1 MLRQAQHEVPVTT
14 TRSNSEAAL
23 RRDIAACTRMLVHEG
38 ILGYSGHIS
47 ARLADRDAIL
57 IQPGARSRAELM
69 PDELLVVDFDGNVL
83 HGREHGKPPS
93 EVFIHTEILKVRP
106 DVRAVAHFHPET
118 ATLFTLVDD
127 VPFRPV
133 KNHAARWIS
142 GTPVHPDPSHID
154 TQASGAALADTLGRH
169 EAALI
174 RAHGAVVV
182 AEDVRA
188 LFVDCVHFEENADA
202 LYRAAAIGRVTP
214 LTAAEAKAFL
224 AGFDR
229 AEHAAKLWSFYAGRA
244 RAAGVLGED
253 A

>member
-1 MLRQAQHEVPVTT
+1 MN

-23 RRDIAACTRMLVHEG
+23 RRDVAACTRMLVHEG
-38 ILGYSGHIS
+38 ILGYSGHVS
-47 ARLADRDAIL
+47 ARLPKEQYGRDAIL
-57 IQPGARSRAELM
+57 IQPGARSRFELEA
-69 PDELLVVDFDGNVL
+69 DELLVVDFDGKVL
-83 HGREHGKPPS
+83 AGKEHGKPPS
-93 EVFIHTEILKVRP
+93 EVFIHTEIMKARP
-106 DVRAVAHFHPET
+106 DVAAVAHFHPET

-133 KNHAARWIS
+133 KNHAARWID
-142 GTPVHPDPSHID
+142 GTPVHPDASHVD
-154 TQASGAALADTLGRH
+154 TPASGASLADTLGRH

-202 LYRAAAIGRVTP
+202 LYRAAAIGRVNP
-214 LTAAEAKAFL
+214 LSTEEAKSFL
-224 AGFDR
+224 SSFDR
-229 AEHAAKLWSFYAGRA
+229 AEHAVKLWTYYVGRA
-244 RAAGVLGED
+244 RAANVLEAGYE